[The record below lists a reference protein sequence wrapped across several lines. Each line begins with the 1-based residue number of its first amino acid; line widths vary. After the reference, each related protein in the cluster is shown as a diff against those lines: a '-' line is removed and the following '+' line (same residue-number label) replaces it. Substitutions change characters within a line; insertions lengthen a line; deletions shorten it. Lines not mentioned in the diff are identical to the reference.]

1 MIFSLL
7 KKIFGCKKVLS
18 NDAPP
23 TSEICMN
30 ELIDK
35 TPMPMSINWDN
46 LVSHLIEDGYTL
58 DHFDIHDL
66 RIVAGNKILTIIY
79 DRCELGLHSFGI
91 YDYCSTSD
99 EEGHKLMAQIIR
111 ENENDA
117 YKSLII
123 ESSDNEFWI
132 NVSDCTNRGAGI
144 HHGLHD
150 QMIDVFEPIIL
161 KFIKDNAIDN
171 NVGLCMS
178 YGCGGTSDSAQFL
191 CKKLKN
197 LGLNIHIALIESYW
211 STSMENKCA
220 SASAQPI
227 ELSCTYREFQF
238 PEVDNIFELISNG
251 EISQK
256 ILLEPISYLK
266 SVISE

>member
-1 MIFSLL
+1 MILSLL
-7 KKIFGCKKVLS
+7 KKLFMSKRASS
-18 NDAPP
+18 NDVPH
-23 TSEICMN
+23 TSEVLMN
-30 ELIDK
+30 ERIDK
-35 TPMPMSINWDN
+35 TPKPMSINWGS

-58 DHFDIHDL
+58 DHFDIRDL
-66 RIVAGNKILTIIY
+66 RIVAGDKILTIIY
-79 DRCELGLHSFGI
+79 DWYELGLHSFGI

-117 YKSLII
+117 YKSLLI
-123 ESSDNEFWI
+123 ESSKNEFWI
-132 NVSDCTNRGAGI
+132 NVADCTNRGVVY
-144 HHGLHD
+144 HGLLIK
-150 QMIDVFEPIIL
+150 MIEVFEPIIL
-161 KFIKDNAIDN
+161 KFIKDNAIYN
-171 NVGLCMS
+171 NVGLCVS

-211 STSMENKCA
+211 STSMEDKCA
-220 SASAQPI
+220 SASAQLI
-227 ELSCTYREFQF
+227 ESSCTYRVFQF
-238 PEVDNIFELISNG
+238 PKVDNIFELIYNG

-256 ILLEPISYLK
+256 ILLEPVSYLK